1 MRYGNGPKT
10 LSYKWNE
17 KASEKNV
24 NTIQKKRKIKH
35 CTQIVYYLLGQR
47 SASTWIIK

>member
-24 NTIQKKRKIKH
+24 NTIQKNEK
-35 CTQIVYYLLGQR
+35 
-47 SASTWIIK
+47 